1 MSSKISV
8 TVEDDVLAAARALA
22 PGGNL
27 SALVNDALAERV
39 RRERLR
45 ALLADDVAEIGP
57 IPPAAIAEV
66 DSAWPFWSST
76 PAS

>member
-1 MSSKISV
+1 MTTKISV
-8 TVEDDVLAAARALA
+8 TVDDGALAQARALA

-27 SALVNDALAERV
+27 SVLVNDALTERV

-45 ALLADDVAEIGP
+45 AILDEDQRAIGLVSGEADPHVSAE
-57 IPPAAIAEV
+57 
-66 DSAWPFWSST
+66 WPFSSST